1 MVVNGESRDEM
12 DGIDGWGYGCG
23 EDGRNLPKGL
33 LISLYLSRRMGGSSL
48 IRSCEAPMVR
58 EVLVRDLSR
67 MMKCRGDGIFDLA
80 KFAVEKEMWSSYLAI
95 IL

>member
-1 MVVNGESRDEM
+1 M

-58 EVLVRDLSR
+58 EVLVRRS
-67 MMKCRGDGIFDLA
+67 LA
-80 KFAVEKEMWSSYLAI
+80 DDEMQGRRHI
-95 IL
+95 RFG